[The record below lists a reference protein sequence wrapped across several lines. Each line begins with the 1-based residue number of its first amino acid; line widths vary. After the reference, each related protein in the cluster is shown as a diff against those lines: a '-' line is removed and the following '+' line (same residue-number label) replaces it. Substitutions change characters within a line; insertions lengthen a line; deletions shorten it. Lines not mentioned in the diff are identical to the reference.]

1 MRRSAVL
8 SLAAAGAL
16 LVSGLA
22 IHSPASYAQEDE
34 PEMGVGTDAGAGTD
48 ASVSP
53 APGMPG
59 GAGVPDSTATGSVTD
74 GPPAG
79 PVDVLPGTP
88 TAPGLSTATEIQNG
102 SSGAAGTGAGS
113 GASSAPGGE

>member
-1 MRRSAVL
+1 MKTRCALL
-8 SLAAAGAL
+8 SLAAVGAL

-22 IHSPASYAQEDE
+22 SHSPPSFAQDDD
-34 PEMGVGTDAGAGTD
+34 PEMGMGTDAEV
-48 ASVSP
+48 ASAP
-53 APGMPG
+53 EPGMPD
-59 GAGVPDSTATGSVTD
+59 GAGVPDGTTTASVTD

-79 PVDVLPGTP
+79 PVDVLPNTP
-88 TAPGLSTATEIQNG
+88 SAPGVTTATEIHNG

>member
-1 MRRSAVL
+1 MRRSALL

-22 IHSPASYAQEDE
+22 THSPASYAQDDDT
-34 PEMGVGTDAGAGTD
+34 EMGVGTDAG
-48 ASVSP
+48 VSP
-53 APGMPG
+53 APG
-59 GAGVPDSTATGSVTD
+59 VPDSTTTGSVTD
-74 GPPAG
+74 GPPVG
-79 PVDVLPGTP
+79 PVDVLPDTP
-88 TAPGLSTATEIQNG
+88 SAPGLVTATEIQNG

>member
-1 MRRSAVL
+1 MKRTAVL
-8 SLAAAGAL
+8 NLVAAGAL
-16 LVSGLA
+16 LVGGLA
-22 IHSPASYAQEDE
+22 FHSSASYAQGDD
-34 PEMGVGTDAGAGTD
+34 PEMGVGTDAG
-48 ASVSP
+48 VSP

-74 GPPAG
+74 GPPTG
-79 PVDVLPGTP
+79 PVDVLPDTP
-88 TAPGLSTATEIQNG
+88 AGRGVTTATEVQNG

>member
-1 MRRSAVL
+1 MRTRSALL

-22 IHSPASYAQEDE
+22 SHSPPSFAQDDD
-34 PEMGVGTDAGAGTD
+34 PAMGTDAEV
-48 ASVSP
+48 ASAP
-53 APGMPG
+53 EPGMPG
-59 GAGVPDSTATGSVTD
+59 DAGVPDSTTTASVTD
-74 GPPAG
+74 GPPVG
-79 PVDVLPGTP
+79 PVDVLPNTP
-88 TAPGLSTATEIQNG
+88 SAPGVTTATEVHNG